1 MQMLSAGALLGMVGL
16 ATGEAGAVH
25 RDAFGAEPLLAF
37 AFLVVF
43 GSLFAFSAYAWL
55 LKNVRISVVAT
66 YAFVN
71 PVVAV
76 ALGAAFLGEAVTSTT
91 VVAGTAIIVAVVLI
105 VGVKAPVA
113 RVKLRARLAT
123 LTS

>member
-1 MQMLSAGALLGMVGL
+1 
-16 ATGEAGAVH
+16 
-25 RDAFGAEPLLAF
+25 
-37 AFLVVF
+37 
-43 GSLFAFSAYAWL
+43 
-55 LKNVRISVVAT
+55 VRISVVAT

-76 ALGAAFLGEAVTSTT
+76 ALGALFLGEPVTWTT

-105 VGVKAPVA
+105 VGSKAPVA
-113 RVKLRARLAT
+113 RLKLRARLAT